1 MPKGRPF
8 RRLNGSGTIVKLS
21 GRRRQPFEVRVN
33 TRMDE
38 RNYPKYD
45 VLGRFEDKDTATA
58 ALIEYNRSPYDINI
72 NTMTFT
78 EVYNQFFER
87 KYIKGKRKYSQS
99 SINCTIMAYN
109 KCAALHDRPF
119 KELRTD
125 DLQTILDNWELSHA
139 CMEHVRNLLNQMYD
153 YAMQYDIVQKD
164 VSKYIQ
170 ITKPDDDIH
179 GVPFTP
185 EEIEKL
191 WTAYNNGIPNID
203 MILILI
209 YSGWRIGELLKLNIE
224 DIDIDNRT
232 YKGGIK
238 TAAGKNRIVP
248 IHSKIFDMVL
258 RRRKCGWFNMQMS
271 AYSAAYKKAVSD
283 AGITT
288 YHTPHD
294 CRHTFVTLLS
304 NAGAD
309 EICIKRLVGH
319 SYGNNVTEKVY
330 THKDIEQ
337 LRKAIELI

>member
-1 MPKGRPF
+1 MPQGRPY
-8 RRLNGSGTIVKLS
+8 RRSNGSGTIVKLS

-33 TRMDE
+33 THMDE

-45 VLGRFEDKDTATA
+45 VLGRFEDKDTATS
-58 ALIEYNRSPYDINI
+58 ALLEYNRSPYDIKINI
-72 NTMTFT
+72 MTFT

-87 KYIKGKRKYSQS
+87 KYVKGKRKYSQS
-99 SINCTIMAYN
+99 SINCTVMAYN

-119 KELRTD
+119 KDLRTD
-125 DLQTILDNWELSHA
+125 DLQSILDNWEMSHA
-139 CMEHVRNLLNQMYD
+139 CMEHVRNLFNQMYD

-164 VSKYIQ
+164 VAKYIQ
-170 ITKPDDDIH
+170 ITKPDDDVH

-191 WTAYNNGIPNID
+191 WTAYNKGLPNID
-203 MILILI
+203 MVLILL
-209 YSGWRIGELLKLNIE
+209 YSGWRIGELLKLAVS
-224 DIDIDNRT
+224 DINLENRT

-258 RRRKCGWFNMQMS
+258 RRRNNGWFNMTVA

-319 SYGNNVTEKVY
+319 SSGNNVTEKIY